1 MTERFLHFLTLQL
14 LMALHYHHNSFVL
27 KLYSHNCIL
36 FSHSSAICSQVISHT
51 SQMRCDAEHVPKQ
64 NTCIQI
70 LFKCLPF
77 GEEVSHQLISAT
89 ALCLNQPW
97 FSASCICYLLRCTA
111 VGHLSQTKELNHF
124 QGKPGSLQ
132 HCSSTV
138 INSSAFPFPRPVPGQ
153 QIHCYASY

>member
-1 MTERFLHFLTLQL
+1 MHLTSCLIIYYIRINFKIAKNAAKQYVLHIRSHYYVRIGLYHVTERFLHFLTLQL

-89 ALCLNQPW
+89 ALCLNQP
-97 FSASCICYLLRCTA
+97 
-111 VGHLSQTKELNHF
+111 
-124 QGKPGSLQ
+124 
-132 HCSSTV
+132 
-138 INSSAFPFPRPVPGQ
+138 
-153 QIHCYASY
+153 